1 VASQAPAGAAPREV
15 PDEPL
20 TDDELAVAERIR
32 PHLHRGA
39 LVAFA
44 DGAGAPV
51 GLGRPLAHAA
61 RQVGGVRLLLG
72 WSFRLPVPLDPEA
85 FPDVRAIVGGYGLR
99 RRFGGHVHYVP
110 ARLSAV
116 PALLQSV
123 LRPDVLLAGL
133 RPSAGGLVFGSEVGW
148 ARAAVD
154 AGARVLAEVNTGL
167 PAASLEPPLREVT
180 VVAETHRPPLTL
192 PLPAADPVSDAIGKA
207 VAGLVPAGAS
217 VQFGPGGVGDAAL
230 RALEVPVHVDS
241 GIVGDAVVGLEARGL
256 LAGPPLA
263 TYLAGTSAVYEWA
276 DGRPMIARVEHTH
289 DPRRLSDTTLL
300 AINTA
305 LEIDEVGQVNVE
317 GFAGDV
323 IAGVGG
329 HPDFAGAA
337 VRSADGLS
345 VVALP
350 TVRGGRRTLV
360 ERLGA
365 PTSTT
370 RSDVDVVVTELGVA
384 DLRGL
389 DDGERRRAL
398 RAVWA

>member
-1 VASQAPAGAAPREV
+1 MARDAPT
-15 PDEPL
+15 DL
-20 TDDELAVAERIR
+20 TPDELAVADRIR

-39 LVAFA
+39 LVAVA
-44 DGAGAPV
+44 DGAGAPL

-72 WSFRLPVPLDPEA
+72 WSFQLPVPLDVEA

-99 RRFGGHVHYVP
+99 RRFGEHVHYLPV
-110 ARLSAV
+110 RLGSV
-116 PALLQSV
+116 PALLHSV
-123 LRPDVLLAGL
+123 LRPDVLLCGL
-133 RPSAGGLVFGSEVGW
+133 RPAADGLAFGSEVGW
-148 ARAAVD
+148 APAAID
-154 AGARVLAEVNTGL
+154 AGASVLAEVNTGL
-167 PAASLEPPLREVT
+167 PAASRENPLAGVT
-180 VVAETHRPPLTL
+180 VVAETDRPPLTL
-192 PLPAADPVSDAIGKA
+192 PVPAPDPVSDAIGA
-207 VAGLVPAGAS
+207 SVAGLVRPGAH

-241 GIVGDAVVGLEARGL
+241 GIVGDAVVDLAARGL

-263 TYLAGTSAVYEWA
+263 TYLAGGPSVYRWA
-276 DGRPMIARVEHTH
+276 DGQPILARVEHTH
-289 DPRRLSDTTLL
+289 DPRRLSEQPLV

-317 GFAGDV
+317 GFRGDV

-337 VRSADGLS
+337 SRGASGLS

-389 DDGERRRAL
+389 DDRERAAAL
-398 RAVWA
+398 RPLWDG

>member
-1 VASQAPAGAAPREV
+1 MSDAL
-15 PDEPL
+15 DDL
-20 TDDELAVAERIR
+20 TPEELAAAERIR
-32 PHLHRGA
+32 PYLHRGA
-39 LVAFA
+39 LVAVA

-51 GLGRPLAHAA
+51 GLGRSLAYAA
-61 RQVGGVRLLLG
+61 REVGGVRLLLG
-72 WSFRLPVPLDPEA
+72 WSFRLPVPLDPLA
-85 FPDVRAIVGGYGLR
+85 FPDVRAIIGGYGLR

-116 PALLQSV
+116 PALV
-123 LRPDVLLAGL
+123 HTVFRPDVLLAGL
-133 RPSAGGLVFGSEVGW
+133 RPGPGGLTFGSEVGW

-154 AGARVLAEVNTGL
+154 AGARVLAEVNVGL
-167 PAASLEPPLREVT
+167 PAASLEPPLPDVT
-180 VVAETHRPPLTL
+180 VIAETDRPPLPL
-192 PLPAADPVSDAIGKA
+192 PLPVPDPVTEAIGTR
-207 VAGLVPAGAS
+207 VAGLVTPGAS

-241 GIVGDAVVGLEARGL
+241 GIVSDAVIDLEARGL
-256 LAGPPLA
+256 LAGQPLA
-263 TYLAGTSAVYEWA
+263 TYLAGTPAVYEWA
-276 DGRPMIARVEHTH
+276 DGRPMLARVEHTH
-289 DPRRLSDTTLL
+289 DPSRLAGKALV

-305 LEIDEVGQVNVE
+305 LEIDAVGQVNVE
-317 GFAGDV
+317 GFDGDV

-329 HPDFAGAA
+329 HPDYAGAA
-337 VRSADGLS
+337 TRSPSGLS

-365 PTSTT
+365 PASTT

-389 DDGERRRAL
+389 DDRERKAAL
-398 RAVWA
+398 RAIWGD

>member
-1 VASQAPAGAAPREV
+1 LSGV
-15 PDEPL
+15 PDALDDL
-20 TDDELAVAERIR
+20 TAEELAVAERIR
-32 PHLHRGA
+32 PHLRRGA
-39 LVAFA
+39 LVAIA

-72 WSFRLPVPLDPEA
+72 WSFRLPVPLDPVA

-99 RRFGGHVHYVP
+99 RQFGGHVHYVP

-116 PALLQSV
+116 PALVGSV

-133 RPSAGGLVFGSEVGW
+133 RPGPLGLSFGSEVGW

-154 AGARVLAEVNTGL
+154 AGARVLAEVNVGL
-167 PAASLEPPLREVT
+167 PAASLDPSLPEVT
-180 VVAETHRPPLTL
+180 IVAETDRPPLPL
-192 PLPAADPVSDAIGKA
+192 PLPVLDAVSEAIGKR
-207 VAGLVPAGAS
+207 VAALVPEGAS
-217 VQFGPGGVGDAAL
+217 VQFGPGGVGDASL

-241 GIVGDAVVGLEARGL
+241 GIVGDAVIDLEARGL

-263 TYLAGTSAVYEWA
+263 TYLAGTPAVYAWA
-276 DGRPMIARVEHTH
+276 DGRPILARVEHTH
-289 DPRRLSDTTLL
+289 DPRRLADKTLV

-305 LEIDEVGQVNVE
+305 LEVDAVGQVNVE
-317 GFAGDV
+317 GFGGDV

-337 VRSADGLS
+337 TRSATGLS

-350 TVRGGRRTLV
+350 TVRGGRPTLV

-365 PTSTT
+365 AASTT
-370 RSDVDVVVTELGVA
+370 RSDVDVVVTELGTA

-389 DDGERRRAL
+389 DDRERAAAL
-398 RAVWA
+398 RAIWGH